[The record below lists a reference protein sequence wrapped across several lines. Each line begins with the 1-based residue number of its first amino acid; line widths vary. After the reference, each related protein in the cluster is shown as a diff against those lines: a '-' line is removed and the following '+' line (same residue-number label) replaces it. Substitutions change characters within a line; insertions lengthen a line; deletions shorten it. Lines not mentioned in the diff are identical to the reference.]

1 MKTVYVTLLAT
12 LLALSVACGYS
23 AKSTAPVAGT
33 IPAITQLAPDNMN
46 AGSAA
51 FVLTVNGTS
60 FGSKAVVNFNG
71 AAQTTTYVTASQ
83 ITASIPASAVAT
95 AGAATVTVTNPGTT
109 GTGLYGN
116 GGTLPETSTSVA
128 FTIN

>member
-83 ITASIPASAVAT
+83 ITASIPASGDSSSRVL
-95 AGAATVTVTNPGTT
+95 PIKKIT
-109 GTGLYGN
+109 GEIMN
-116 GGTLPETSTSVA
+116 HNEN
-128 FTIN
+128 FE